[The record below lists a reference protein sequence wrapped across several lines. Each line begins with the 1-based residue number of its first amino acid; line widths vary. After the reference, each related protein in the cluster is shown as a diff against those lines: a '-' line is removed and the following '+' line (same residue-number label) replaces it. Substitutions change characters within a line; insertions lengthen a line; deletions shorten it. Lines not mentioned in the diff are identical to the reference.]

1 MKTFCLELSGDFACF
16 TRPEMKAERV
26 SYDVITPSAARAGSP
41 MKPDTRT
48 KNRWLDDGRH
58 ELSIPYSNDKEL
70 IMDILKYGADVEVIA
85 PEALREA
92 VKNQINAAASQY
104 QCGKETGP
112 GFGPE
117 H

>member
-16 TRPEMKAERV
+16 TRPEMKVERV

-58 ELSIPYSNDKEL
+58 ELSVPYSNDKEL
-70 IMDILKYGADVEVIA
+70 IMDILKYGADVEVVA
-85 PEALREA
+85 PEALKKTI
-92 VKNQINAAASQY
+92 KNQLNVARSQY
-104 QCGKETGP
+104 G
-112 GFGPE
+112 
-117 H
+117 